1 MISRRNMMA
10 QVGAGTALAG
20 ATGFVPVALAK
31 PATDKRLVV
40 VVLRGGLDGL
50 AAVPPYT
57 DPDYR
62 EVRSALALPEPGTE
76 GGILDLDGKFGFHPA
91 LAPLHEMYRSRELLV
106 FHAVA
111 TPYRARSH
119 FDAQDLLENGTAAP
133 HGARDGWLNRA
144 LKVHGPSDRRLGLA
158 VGQAVPLVL
167 RGDVPVGSWAP
178 RRLPPASTD
187 FLDRLAALYR
197 ADPVLGPA
205 IQEGLK
211 AQAMSDDVLGGQM
224 MQRPGRGGTARALRA
239 SVKAVGKLLADP
251 AGPRV
256 AVFEAGGW
264 DTHAN
269 QGVLT
274 GRLANHLKGLSEG
287 VTALKQA
294 LGPVWAE
301 TAVVVATEF
310 GRTAAPNGTK
320 GTDHGTAGVAF
331 VAGGRVAGGRVLADW
346 PGLSMDRLYQRRDLA
361 PTTDLRAIFKGLLV
375 GHLGLPAADVERAV
389 FPGSGAAGM
398 QKTILRV

>member
-1 MISRRNMMA
+1 M
-10 QVGAGTALAG
+10 
-20 ATGFVPVALAK
+20 
-31 PATDKRLVV
+31 
-40 VVLRGGLDGL
+40 
-50 AAVPPYT
+50 
-57 DPDYR
+57 
-62 EVRSALALPEPGTE
+62 
-76 GGILDLDGKFGFHPA
+76 
-91 LAPLHEMYRSRELLV
+91 
-106 FHAVA
+106 
-111 TPYRARSH
+111 
-119 FDAQDLLENGTAAP
+119 
-133 HGARDGWLNRA
+133 
-144 LKVHGPSDRRLGLA
+144 
-158 VGQAVPLVL
+158 
-167 RGDVPVGSWAP
+167 
-178 RRLPPASTD
+178 
-187 FLDRLAALYR
+187 
-197 ADPVLGPA
+197 
-205 IQEGLK
+205 
-211 AQAMSDDVLGGQM
+211 
-224 MQRPGRGGTARALRA
+224 
-239 SVKAVGKLLADP
+239 
-251 AGPRV
+251 
-256 AVFEAGGW
+256 FEAGGW